1 MILQVGFTVV
11 FLMEVILKVWVY
23 GPRGYIRVSRHKFE
37 LILAVF
43 SCFNLICCRTVF
55 TYAQVMRV
63 TRLIKASPVLEEF
76 CWKVN
81 VKLCS
86 LQIGLPTCMCCVF
99 CPAKIYQFFHF
110 WNLKEWTTSK
120 YVFRFFPAKGSN
132 LIYQ

>member
-1 MILQVGFTVV
+1 
-11 FLMEVILKVWVY
+11 MEVILKVWVY

-86 LQIGLPTCMCCVF
+86 LQIDLHVCVCVF
-99 CPAKIYQFFHF
+99 VTLKFTNFFIF
-110 WNLKEWTTSK
+110 GTEKSGQPQNISSDF
-120 YVFRFFPAKGSN
+120 FRPKD
-132 LIYQ
+132 QT